1 MINKNNH
8 RSNCPISC
16 SLDIIGD
23 KWTLIIIRDMMV
35 FNKKTFKDFAQSN
48 EKIASNILSNR
59 LKSLLK
65 HKIIKKEKDPK
76 NKKTNIYK
84 LTNIGLDMA
93 PIIIDLTLWSIKN
106 IENSNLN
113 QINLKKILENRSLAI
128 ETMKNNYKKG
138 IPFREF

>member
-1 MINKNNH
+1 MIKKNNH

-23 KWTLIIIRDMMV
+23 KWTMIIIRDMMI

-65 HKIIKKEKDPK
+65 HKIIIKEKDPK

-84 LTNIGLDMA
+84 LTDIGLDMA

-106 IENSNLN
+106 IENSKLN

-138 IPFREF
+138 LPFG

>member
-1 MINKNNH
+1 MIKKNNH

-23 KWTLIIIRDMMV
+23 KWTMIIIRDMMV

-138 IPFREF
+138 LPFG

>member
-1 MINKNNH
+1 MIKKNNH

-23 KWTLIIIRDMMV
+23 KWTMIIIRDMMV

-48 EKIASNILSNR
+48 EKIASNILSSR

-138 IPFREF
+138 LPFG